1 MTRVGLLAFLLA
13 HASITLAMSNRQ
25 RTFNRPCDAVWKA
38 AVTVAKTQD
47 YRVVSISREEQIIS
61 LSVGGVWSG
70 ERLVSISLAPG
81 KEGGCTATV
90 QSRFAGL
97 AHSDGPDLLSRVSVE
112 LIGQEIDRDSKEF
125 RRFKS
130 CVESPTSDS
139 KCKARLQKDLAA
151 KSAKAKVESQPS
163 PDKDWWHES
172 PPDEKKQ

>member
-1 MTRVGLLAFLLA
+1 MNRIFLLLVLLA
-13 HASITLAMSNRQ
+13 HSSISLALSNRH
-25 RTFNRPCDAVWKA
+25 RAFNRPCDAVWKA

-47 YRVVSISREEQIIS
+47 YRIVSISTEEQIIS
-61 LSVGGVWSG
+61 LAVGGALSG

-90 QSRFAGL
+90 QSRFSGL

-139 KCKARLQKDLAA
+139 KCEARLQKDLAA
-151 KSAKAKVESQPS
+151 KSAKAKVEPQSS
-163 PDKDWWHES
+163 PDKGWWQIS
-172 PPDEKKQ
+172 PPEEKKQ